1 MTEDAIEIN
10 NIAPPSKNR
19 ISEKKEGR
27 TKMLDRQINFSY
39 RIQES
44 SASSRILARD
54 LGIWERKNGRGI
66 IGVLFVNGKVA
77 WSKDVPRHIA
87 LADQEEG
94 RVTARLQTS
103 ETSFSSMPQINIHA
117 TSKEAAK
124 QLFGFIIRSK
134 PRPNAPID
142 VVLIDSLQNGIEV
155 RNKYETLYSGKI
167 SDFDVN
173 KL

>member
-1 MTEDAIEIN
+1 MAEDTVEIN
-10 NIAPPSKNR
+10 NITTPSKNR

-54 LGIWERKNGRGI
+54 LGIWDRKSGGI
-66 IGVLFVNGKVA
+66 IGVLFDNGKVA
-77 WSKDVPRHIA
+77 WSKDSPRHIT

-94 RVTARLQTS
+94 KVTARLQTN

-117 TSKEAAK
+117 TSEEAAK
-124 QLFGFIIRSK
+124 QLFRFIIRSK
-134 PRPNAPID
+134 PRPNTPVQ
-142 VVLIDSLQNGIEV
+142 VVLIDSLQNRIEM
-155 RNKYETLYSGKI
+155 RNKCETLYSGKM
-167 SDFDVN
+167 SDFDVD